1 MSDFSDDIF
10 TNSLSPDQ
18 TAIADVRWVT
28 IANVKVKAAAMGF
41 KFRYEDQFQILSF
54 ARETIPFGNTT
65 VDVDTFRPAS
75 SGNWKTPIQKALL
88 SGSSYISGLTES
100 ILDISHL
107 GNNSNAVYSR
117 LVGVATDANPA
128 VLFYLQD
135 TSRDGH
141 PSTGTRAK
149 LAKKT
154 GDSSGQVGSDTI
166 TNLNADEV
174 TVSGSGS
181 SQ

>member
-1 MSDFSDDIF
+1 MRST
-10 TNSLSPDQ
+10 TN
-18 TAIADVRWVT
+18 
-28 IANVKVKAAAMGF
+28 
-41 KFRYEDQFQILSF
+41 
-54 ARETIPFGNTT
+54 
-65 VDVDTFRPAS
+65 
-75 SGNWKTPIQKALL
+75 
-88 SGSSYISGLTES
+88 
-100 ILDISHL
+100 
-107 GNNSNAVYSR
+107 YSR
-117 LVGVATDANPA
+117 LVGVETDANPA
-128 VLFYLQD
+128 VLFYLHD

-154 GDSSGQVGSDTI
+154 VDSSGQVGSDTI